1 MCGIFLINE
10 CLGHL
15 CRFTPSKLIHLKV
28 KVLVAGLCPTL
39 CDPLPMGS
47 SRQEYWGARNGV
59 GCHLHLQETCIFG
72 GVDSIEISI
81 YNVVL
86 ISSVQQSDSSTYVYI
101 YFFSVLS
108 VMVSHKLLSI
118 VPGATQ

>member
-1 MCGIFLINE
+1 MSESLRSSIHGILQARI
-10 CLGHL
+10 L
-15 CRFTPSKLIHLKV
+15 
-28 KVLVAGLCPTL
+28 
-39 CDPLPMGS
+39 
-47 SRQEYWGARNGV
+47 GARNRV
-59 GCHLHLQETCIFG
+59 GCRLHLQETYIFG

-86 ISSVQQSDSSTYVYI
+86 ISSVQQSDSSTYIYI

-108 VMVSHKLLSI
+108 IMVSHKLLNI